1 MRVDQSI
8 SDAVD
13 KWLSNGI
20 NPGSCTELLLRGDYD
35 EAFLHAHPLIKPFW
49 KEHIRY
55 IESIPAE
62 CRGENYDTWKG
73 LQHYWEGVDE
83 KEK

>member
-1 MRVDQSI
+1 MRIDQNI
-8 SDAVD
+8 SDAVE
-13 KWLSNGI
+13 KWLIHGI
-20 NPGSCTELLLRGDYD
+20 SPGSCTELMLRGKYD
-35 EAFLHAHPLIKPFW
+35 EAFEHAHILVKPFW

-73 LQHYWEGVDE
+73 LKYYCEGNQ
-83 KEK
+83 